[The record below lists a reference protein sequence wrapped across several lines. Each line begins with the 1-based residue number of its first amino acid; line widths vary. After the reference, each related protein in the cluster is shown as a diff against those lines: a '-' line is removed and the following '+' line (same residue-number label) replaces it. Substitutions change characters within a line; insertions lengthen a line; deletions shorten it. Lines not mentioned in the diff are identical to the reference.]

1 LTFTSDLDDLIRL
14 GYGDVK
20 RLRNIRDTI
29 KHDNFIISEDKKYV
43 TSLISMHLRNQPLD
57 ESEPR
62 LEPKST
68 DSSSNS
74 ASVIIQQQ
82 IRSSTFSS
90 NKKIG
95 IFGGVAAAV
104 AIIIIIGFSIQ
115 GSDVEVGS
123 NFVSTSKDL
132 ILKIDESSYRNADI
146 ISISG
151 NVISNSRSIELSIED
166 ANDVKIWNE
175 FVSPRNDGQFST
187 LVIAGG
193 NGWENNG
200 VYTLI
205 AEQGDLENEIK
216 FNFRV

>member
-1 LTFTSDLDDLIRL
+1 MTFTSDLDDLIRL

-104 AIIIIIGFSIQ
+104 AIIVIIGFSIQ